1 MTWILSFLMGN
12 PLGRTLAKY
21 ALVVAGVG
29 LIVLII
35 FRKGKKA
42 GELDRALAT
51 VKAMKE
57 RVNVDMEIRQMDVS
71 ARRTALKRWVR

>member
-1 MTWILSFLMGN
+1 MTWVLSFLIGN

-21 ALVVAGVG
+21 ALVVIGVG
-29 LIVLII
+29 LIVLMI

-51 VKAMKE
+51 VKAIKE
-57 RVNVDMEIRQMDVS
+57 RVNVDMEIRQMDLP
-71 ARRTALKRWVR
+71 ARRDALRRWVR